1 MDVDAYSFVSALS
14 GVMAQRLLRLNC
26 PQCSAPVSF
35 TDEVLR
41 ASGIDPALAQG
52 RPLRAGAGCGPCRGS
67 GYRGRRAVG
76 ELLLMDDSLREL
88 IVGRAPVRQIKQAA
102 RQAGTRFL
110 RDAAVDLFLD
120 GQTSL
125 QELDRVTLVA

>member
-1 MDVDAYSFVSALS
+1 
-14 GVMAQRLLRLNC
+14 
-26 PQCSAPVSF
+26 
-35 TDEVLR
+35 
-41 ASGIDPALAQG
+41 
-52 RPLRAGAGCGPCRGS
+52 
-67 GYRGRRAVG
+67 
-76 ELLLMDDSLREL
+76 L